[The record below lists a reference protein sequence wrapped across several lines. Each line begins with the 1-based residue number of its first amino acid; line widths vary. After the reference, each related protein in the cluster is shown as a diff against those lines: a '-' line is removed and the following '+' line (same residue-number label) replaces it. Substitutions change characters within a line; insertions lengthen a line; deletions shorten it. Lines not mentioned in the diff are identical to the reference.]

1 MHTPSWIKPAF
12 WGVVVGAAAWWIV
25 LAAGLG
31 WISPAAAKKMAD
43 DQAQTAMVEVAS
55 PYCVSRFEQQSNA
68 VASWQALKKSAAD
81 YSQDDFIK
89 KGGWTA
95 LPGQKVDPAATDA
108 IASACATNLLSLKE
122 INGVKLDAAK
132 SS

>member
-1 MHTPSWIKPAF
+1 MRIPSWVKPGF
-12 WGVVVGAAAWWIV
+12 WGLVLGAVAWWIV

-31 WISPAAAKKMAD
+31 WVSPAAAKKMAN
-43 DQAQTAMVEVAS
+43 DQMQAAEVAMVS
-55 PYCVSRFEQQSNA
+55 PYCVSRFEQQANA

-81 YSQDDFIK
+81 YNQDDFIK

-95 LPGQKVDPAATDA
+95 LPGQKVDPGVVDA

-122 INGVKLDAAK
+122 INGVKLDATK